1 MDAHYHPILYVSGK
15 WMSLGEIPKVALKK
29 NGVQIFYVK
38 NRPRG
43 AFLVTYPT
51 LNGHNSWTVGPTAP
65 NQWEK
70 FAEKN
75 YFEARK

>member
-43 AFLVTYPT
+43 AFLVTYST
-51 LNGHNSWTVGPTAP
+51 LKSHIS
-65 NQWEK
+65 
-70 FAEKN
+70 
-75 YFEARK
+75 